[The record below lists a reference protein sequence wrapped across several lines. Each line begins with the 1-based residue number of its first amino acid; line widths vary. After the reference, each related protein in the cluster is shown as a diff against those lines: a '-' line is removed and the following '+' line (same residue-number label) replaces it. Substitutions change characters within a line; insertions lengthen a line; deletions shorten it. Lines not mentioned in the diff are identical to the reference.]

1 MARKKK
7 LTSGKAETAHSAQQ
21 STGDQARTSG
31 ANDEILTSPAPLS
44 SPVAGKKK
52 PASSPKQ
59 PQNSAQ
65 GVRRST
71 LYFAVGIALMLGL
84 YLGTLLP
91 SLMRDPAAT
100 AQVGQAGPQG
110 QAAEAV
116 PPVSPD
122 ITKHILE
129 LEQLVAKNPQDL
141 AAWVNLG
148 NLYFDTHNH
157 KGAIVAYEKAL
168 AIKPDNADVLTD
180 LGIMYRDEK
189 MYPQAVDAF
198 TRATQVNPKH
208 QNALFNRGVV
218 LFYDMNR
225 QEEGRAIWR
234 QLLAVNPK
242 AKAPDGKS
250 VRDMVD
256 GR

>member
-7 LTSGKAETAHSAQQ
+7 VTSGNAEPAYSAQYSKED
-21 STGDQARTSG
+21 STRDA
-31 ANDEILTSPAPLS
+31 PAA
-44 SPVAGKKK
+44 AGKKK
-52 PASSPKQ
+52 HVD
-59 PQNSAQ
+59 PQQ
-65 GVRRST
+65 HGVRHST
-71 LYFAVGIALMLGL
+71 LYFAVGIALIAGV

-91 SLMRDPAAT
+91 SLLRDPVAA
-100 AQVGQAGPQG
+100 AQVGQPAQQG
-110 QAAEAV
+110 QVAEAAA
-116 PPVSPD
+116 PVAPD

-141 AAWVNLG
+141 PAWINLG

-198 TRATQVNPKH
+198 TRALQVNPKH

-225 QEEGRAIWR
+225 KEEGRTVWR
-234 QLLAVNPK
+234 QLLAVNPM

-250 VRDMVD
+250 VRDMVE